1 MDRQPTT
8 PSENQPRTK
17 APRTPLLVHVLFL
30 RHLALPAAFC
40 LLPAA
45 YCLLSP
51 AFCPAQTGISPGPM
65 RAAEA
70 YPLPPVTPADA
81 APFAQSGRASQ
92 PLLSPRRDVAL
103 APYGYPSGYPDS
115 ISESADAARNLGP
128 QPSIVP
134 GVPMIVDP
142 YATGAPM
149 LAPGQ
154 PPAIAPPI
162 IVGPGVAEPI
172 VEGNQVIIPGELP
185 LELSDQP
192 PPVVVAPA
200 VPRGQ
205 KNGVLQRVSF
215 LTSYLPKFDDD
226 GLGMVDFENS
236 VMLGFPFPTREM
248 PLVLTP
254 GFDFHLL
261 DGPDS
266 VAAGGADLPPQLYDI
281 YLQIRWMAKVSDRW
295 SLTLATTPGYY
306 TDFEGDN
313 SNALRVTAQALAI
326 WEWRPQS
333 QLIFGVVYLDRED
346 IGFLPAGGLIWTPNE
361 ANRLELIF
369 PRPRFLHC
377 FHQTAI
383 YEDWWSI
390 GAEFGGGEWAIQRAS
405 GADDVVDIK
414 DYRIT
419 AGVER
424 KSIDYLVGMR
434 LEVGYVFGRS
444 IEYQSGAASFDPSD
458 TILVRGGFFY

>member
-1 MDRQPTT
+1 
-8 PSENQPRTK
+8 
-17 APRTPLLVHVLFL
+17 
-30 RHLALPAAFC
+30 
-40 LLPAA
+40 
-45 YCLLSP
+45 
-51 AFCPAQTGISPGPM
+51 M

-70 YPLPPVTPADA
+70 YPLPPIAGTDT
-81 APFAQSGRASQ
+81 APFAFSGQAAQ
-92 PLLSPRRDVAL
+92 PPAPPRRDVAL

-115 ISESADAARNLGP
+115 ISESADAARTQAP
-128 QPSIVP
+128 QPPFVP
-134 GVPMIVDP
+134 GVPVIIDP
-142 YATGAPM
+142 YATGAPL

-154 PPAIAPPI
+154 APAIAPPI
-162 IVGPGVAEPI
+162 IVGPGIAEPI
-172 VEGNQVIIPGELP
+172 VQGDQVLIPGELP
-185 LELSDQP
+185 LQLSDQP
-192 PPVVVAPA
+192 PVIAAPT

-215 LTSYLPKFDDD
+215 LTTYLPKLDDD

-236 VMLGFPFPTREM
+236 VMLGFPFPTRDM

-254 GFDFHLL
+254 GFDFHLV

-266 VAAGGADLPPQLYDI
+266 TAAAGADLPPRLYDI
-281 YLQIRWMAKVSDRW
+281 YLQIRWMAKVSERW

-346 IGFLPAGGLIWTPNE
+346 IGFLPAGGLIWTPND

-369 PRPRFLHC
+369 PRPRFLHR
-377 FHQTAI
+377 FRQTAI

-390 GAEFGGGEWAIQRAS
+390 GAEFGGGEWAIGRAD
-405 GADDVVDIK
+405 GTDDVVDIT

-434 LEVGYVFGRS
+434 LEVGSVFGRE
-444 IEYQSGAASFDPSD
+444 IEYQSGTASFEPGD
-458 TILVRGGFFY
+458 TLLVRGGFFY